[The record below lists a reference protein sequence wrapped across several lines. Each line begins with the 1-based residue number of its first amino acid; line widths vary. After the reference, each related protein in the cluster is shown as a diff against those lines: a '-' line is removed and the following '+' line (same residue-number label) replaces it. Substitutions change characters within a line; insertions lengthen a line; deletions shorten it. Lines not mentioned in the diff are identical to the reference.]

1 MEGSCSHNPEALCSC
16 LDSLCNHKIKEHRDG
31 GHRVYLLDEKLSPYE
46 IQYLI
51 SQAKAQVIGTCHSII
66 LKAEEIA
73 SYQLEKLKE
82 LQEKLGGF
90 DTTLTKDLKQ
100 NLDNL
105 GPPGEH
111 IKRLNELI
119 KQLEPKSTS
128 SSSEYTVVSGSQD
141 ATIRVWKNRESR
153 VLLGHTGAVH
163 SIDVSRN
170 KNFIASGSKDK
181 TIIIW
186 NFYTGQILNKL
197 RGHENA
203 VFSLAISSQDEF
215 LVSGSADKTIRVWRL
230 DSGQQVRVLNG
241 HTNTVRSVAIS
252 GRHDYI
258 ISGGNDNT
266 VRVWSLNSGMQ
277 VRELNGHT
285 DWVLSV
291 AISEDYIFSG
301 SKDTTVGVWSIDS
314 GDQIISLIGHNG
326 PVFSVGFST
335 RLSSVVS
342 GSADSTIKVWSLVTG
357 SETNTI
363 QLNSKIHSIDLCGSD
378 ETYLAS
384 GDQNC
389 SVRIREFQTNKEVEV
404 LEGHEGHVWSVK
416 FI

>member
-1 MEGSCSHNPEALCSC
+1 M
-16 LDSLCNHKIKEHRDG
+16 
-31 GHRVYLLDEKLSPYE
+31 
-46 IQYLI
+46 
-51 SQAKAQVIGTCHSII
+51 
-66 LKAEEIA
+66 
-73 SYQLEKLKE
+73 
-82 LQEKLGGF
+82 
-90 DTTLTKDLKQ
+90 
-100 NLDNL
+100 
-105 GPPGEH
+105 
-111 IKRLNELI
+111 
-119 KQLEPKSTS
+119 
-128 SSSEYTVVSGSQD
+128 
-141 ATIRVWKNRESR
+141 
-153 VLLGHTGAVH
+153 
-163 SIDVSRN
+163 
-170 KNFIASGSKDK
+170 
-181 TIIIW
+181 
-186 NFYTGQILNKL
+186 
-197 RGHENA
+197 
-203 VFSLAISSQDEF
+203 
-215 LVSGSADKTIRVWRL
+215 
-230 DSGQQVRVLNG
+230 
-241 HTNTVRSVAIS
+241 AIS

-389 SVRIREFQTNKEVEV
+389 SVRIREFQTNKVVEV